1 MTQGARQTKEEK
13 KYYISS
19 YGTKDC
25 TYHGKKRG
33 RKTMEEKEQPILL
46 KVERKK
52 IILYFD

>member
-1 MTQGARQTKEEK
+1 MTKQDK

-33 RKTMEEKEQPILL
+33 RKTMEEKEQSILL